1 MITGIEQ
8 LTFGVVDQDKAHQFL
23 LDWGLK
29 HLGDEGLRRN
39 YETLNGCR
47 IITAP
52 ADDPALP
59 PAFEPGSTLRELTW
73 AVRDAPALDALRR
86 NLAGTPGYAD
96 APDGPRC
103 VDSNGLALRFS
114 LSSKRRLDIKGMP
127 MNTWDHAARVDAPST
142 FYERATPIEVGHVVV
157 FTADLKALESFYTE
171 KLGFVVSDRYPGRG
185 LFLRGEAQ
193 GGHHDFFA
201 LQLPEGKRG
210 LNHVAF
216 TVRDIHEVFG
226 GGIAFSK
233 LGHETQLGPG
243 RHPISSAYFWYFK
256 SPLGGLFEYYADE
269 DMLTEKWQPR
279 EFPSKPELFA
289 EWAIAG
295 GIDGVTRR
303 QKNAA

>member
-8 LTFGVVDQDKAHQFL
+8 LTFGVTDAELAHKFL
-23 LDWGLK
+23 LDWGVTLVAE
-29 HLGDEGLRRN
+29 EGTRRS

-47 IITAP
+47 LVTVP
-52 ADDPALP
+52 ADEPSLP
-59 PAFEPGSTLRELTW
+59 PAFESGATLRELTW
-73 AVRDAPALDALRR
+73 SVRDAAALDALRK
-86 NLAGTPGYAD
+86 NLQDTPGYAD
-96 APDGPRC
+96 TPSGPRC
-103 VDSNGLALRFS
+103 VDANGLT
-114 LSSKRRLDIKGMP
+114 LSFAVSRKRKIDVKGVP
-127 MNTWDHAARVDAPST
+127 VNTWDNAARVDAPST

-157 FTADLKALESFYTE
+157 FTPDLKALEDFYTQ

-185 LFLRGEAQ
+185 LFLRGEAT

-201 LQLPEGKRG
+201 LQLPDGKRG

-226 GGIAFSK
+226 GGLAVSR
-233 LGHETQLGPG
+233 LGYETQLGPG

-269 DMLTEKWQPR
+269 DMLTEKWQAR

-303 QKNAA
+303 QKNPA

>member
-8 LTFGVVDQDKAHQFL
+8 LTFGVADTARAHQFL
-23 LDWGLK
+23 LDWGLVAVDSDS
-29 HLGDEGLRRN
+29 GRRS
-39 YETLNGCR
+39 YETMNGCR
-47 IITAP
+47 IVVAA

-73 AVRDAPALDALRR
+73 SVRDAAALDTLRK

-96 APDGPRC
+96 TPTGPTC
-103 VDSNGLALRFS
+103 IDANGLALRFA
-114 LSSKRRLDIKGMP
+114 LSNKRRIDVTGVP
-127 MNTWDHAARVDAPST
+127 TNTWDKAARVDAPST
-142 FYERATPIEVGHVVV
+142 FYERAIPIEVGHVVV
-157 FTADLKALESFYTE
+157 FTPDLQALEDFYTTR
-171 KLGFVVSDRYPGRG
+171 LGFVVSDRYPGRG

-201 LQLPEGKRG
+201 LQLPDGKRG

-226 GGIAFSK
+226 GGIAVSR
-233 LGHETQLGPG
+233 LGYETQLGPG

-269 DMLTEKWQPR
+269 DMLTEKWQAR

-303 QKNAA
+303 QKGAA

>member
-8 LTFGVVDQDKAHQFL
+8 LTFGITDAAKSHQFL
-23 LDWGLK
+23 LDWGLTPT
-29 HLGDEGLRRN
+29 GEDGARRT

-47 IITAP
+47 IVTVP
-52 ADDPALP
+52 ADDPSLP
-59 PAFEPGSTLRELTW
+59 PAFEPGATLRELTW
-73 AVRDAPALDALRR
+73 AVRDAAALDAVRARIKDLPSFTDG
-86 NLAGTPGYAD
+86 A
-96 APDGPRC
+96 DGPGC
-103 VDSNGLALRFS
+103 TDVNGLALRFAVS
-114 LSSKRRLDIKGMP
+114 RKRALDIKGVP
-127 MNTWDHAARVDAPST
+127 VNTWDHAARVDAPSA

-157 FTADLKALESFYTE
+157 FTPDLKALETFYTE

-185 LFLRGEAQ
+185 LFLRGEAK

-226 GGIAFSK
+226 GGLAVSR

-303 QKNAA
+303 QKNPA